1 MKTAQRDAHAGR
13 FPLMAGFLAS
23 VLSVAC
29 CVGPLFLVS
38 VGLGGAWASRLVALD
53 PYRPWFVGLSLL
65 FLVWGIVVVLQKR
78 SRPCGP
84 GTFCRTPVKR
94 TSRVVWGIVLL
105 SLLVLAFPWYA
116 KWVLH

>member
-1 MKTAQRDAHAGR
+1 MKTAQRKVNTGR
-13 FPLMAGFLAS
+13 FPLVAGFLAS

-29 CVGPLFLVS
+29 CVGPLLLVS
-38 VGLGGAWASRLVALD
+38 LGLGGAWASRLAALD

-65 FLVWGIVVVLQKR
+65 FLGWGIWSVRQKR
-78 SRPCGP
+78 SRSCG
-84 GTFCRTPVKR
+84 GETVCRTPVKQTHR
-94 TSRVVWGIVLL
+94 MVWWIVLL